1 MNEKHKKETKMRLGR
16 IEFNMGYV
24 VDLDNEDMVWHAKE
38 AIADDVMSVV
48 QGGRSIPLNTITEGK
63 FVVTMYWQYFYQ
75 LYLINVW

>member
-1 MNEKHKKETKMRLGR
+1 MRLGR

-48 QGGRSIPLNTITEGK
+48 QGGRSIPLNTITEGE